1 MKVAVFSPRN
11 YDREFLSAANAT
23 RHEIRFFEPRLNE
36 ATVSLTAGFGAVC
49 MFVTDRVTLQ
59 QRTFAANRWPYFAE
73 NATMKR
79 VSEEVGFHL
88 HFDRTAEE

>member
-1 MKVAVFSPRN
+1 MKVAVRN
-11 YDREFLSAANAT
+11 YDREFLSAANAA
-23 RHEIRFFEPRLNE
+23 RHEIQFFEPHVNE
-36 ATVSLTAGFGAVC
+36 ATVSLAAGLGAVC
-49 MFVTDRVTLQ
+49 VFVNDRAMLQ